1 LREGTRLSIAKARAI
16 LLIPLDPDKNNFA
29 SVMRAHL
36 IAAQLFIGSQ
46 LRVDENQ
53 LRKQESDNLSE
64 LLKLI
69 AEEEK
74 KRIPPPLN

>member
-1 LREGTRLSIAKARAI
+1 
-16 LLIPLDPDKNNFA
+16 
-29 SVMRAHL
+29 MRAHL